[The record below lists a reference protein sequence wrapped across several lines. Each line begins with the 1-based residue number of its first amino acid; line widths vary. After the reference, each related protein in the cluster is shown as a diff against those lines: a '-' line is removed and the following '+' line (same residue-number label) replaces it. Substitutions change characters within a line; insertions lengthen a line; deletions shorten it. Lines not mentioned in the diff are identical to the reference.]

1 MEFVKL
7 LKAGSIISGIN
18 WAIYLI
24 HEWVNFA
31 KNNPPEALAEG
42 DPLFLGLIAQSIASL
57 GLIGFG
63 AFYKGAS
70 SNTNTNTETN
80 PVRTKPHLTA
90 PPTNFSRPNE
100 NTILN
105 RTEPVI
111 MSSQA
116 STSAPTASF
125 SPVSTTTPPPF
136 SAPSPAAHIA
146 KPIAVEKSNVVRS
159 PTPKSADTNH
169 RLIAL
174 VLVVIGL
181 VGAAIYYAKQNQQE
195 TIEPT
200 IKPQVNEESSGPAV
214 VVAKP
219 PLVASEPINKRWLG
233 KWVDGN
239 TQIQITEDSFV
250 ITNLETK
257 TELPFK
263 WLGSE
268 PSENPMEP
276 IFYYSKTLSKAN
288 LLSNFEK
295 YTSSLANPNE
305 DQKNQIE
312 QTKKILDDLSDG
324 SYRIIRL
331 KMSWSSGI
339 YRSYL
344 FDKNSIFKA
353 DFESEELL
361 SGITRYKK
369 MN

>member
-1 MEFVKL
+1 
-7 LKAGSIISGIN
+7 
-18 WAIYLI
+18 
-24 HEWVNFA
+24 
-31 KNNPPEALAEG
+31 
-42 DPLFLGLIAQSIASL
+42 
-57 GLIGFG
+57 
-63 AFYKGAS
+63 
-70 SNTNTNTETN
+70 
-80 PVRTKPHLTA
+80 
-90 PPTNFSRPNE
+90 
-100 NTILN
+100 
-105 RTEPVI
+105 
-111 MSSQA
+111 
-116 STSAPTASF
+116 
-125 SPVSTTTPPPF
+125 
-136 SAPSPAAHIA
+136 
-146 KPIAVEKSNVVRS
+146 
-159 PTPKSADTNH
+159 
-169 RLIAL
+169 
-174 VLVVIGL
+174 
-181 VGAAIYYAKQNQQE
+181 
-195 TIEPT
+195 
-200 IKPQVNEESSGPAV
+200 
-214 VVAKP
+214 
-219 PLVASEPINKRWLG
+219 VASEPLNKRWLG

-239 TQIQITEDSFV
+239 TQIQITENSFM

-276 IFYYSKTLSKAN
+276 IFYYSKTVSKAA

-312 QTKKILDDLSDG
+312 QTKKTLDDLSDG

>member
-1 MEFVKL
+1 M
-7 LKAGSIISGIN
+7 
-18 WAIYLI
+18 
-24 HEWVNFA
+24 
-31 KNNPPEALAEG
+31 
-42 DPLFLGLIAQSIASL
+42 
-57 GLIGFG
+57 
-63 AFYKGAS
+63 
-70 SNTNTNTETN
+70 
-80 PVRTKPHLTA
+80 
-90 PPTNFSRPNE
+90 
-100 NTILN
+100 
-105 RTEPVI
+105 
-111 MSSQA
+111 
-116 STSAPTASF
+116 
-125 SPVSTTTPPPF
+125 
-136 SAPSPAAHIA
+136 
-146 KPIAVEKSNVVRS
+146 
-159 PTPKSADTNH
+159 
-169 RLIAL
+169 
-174 VLVVIGL
+174 
-181 VGAAIYYAKQNQQE
+181 
-195 TIEPT
+195 
-200 IKPQVNEESSGPAV
+200 

-219 PLVASEPINKRWLG
+219 PLVASEPLNKRWLG

-239 TQIQITEDSFV
+239 TQIQITENSFM

-276 IFYYSKTLSKAN
+276 IFYYSKTVNKAT

-353 DFESEELL
+353 DFESEESL
-361 SGITRYKK
+361 SGITRYKR

>member
-31 KNNPPEALAEG
+31 KNNPPEALADG

-70 SNTNTNTETN
+70 SNTNTEANG
-80 PVRTKPHLTA
+80 VRTKPHLTA
-90 PPTNFSRPNE
+90 PPTSFSRPNE
-100 NTILN
+100 NAILN
-105 RTEPVI
+105 RTEPIVTP
-111 MSSQA
+111 SQA
-116 STSAPTASF
+116 SFSAPTVPASTG
-125 SPVSTTTPPPF
+125 STTTPPPF
-136 SAPSPAAHIA
+136 SPPPPAAHIS
-146 KPIAVEKSNVVRS
+146 KPIAVEKSNVSRS
-159 PTPKSADTNH
+159 PAPKSADTNH

-181 VGAAIYYAKQNQQE
+181 VGAAIYYVKQNPSEVTEQTNKSQASADSSSPASAI
-195 TIEPT
+195 TKPT
-200 IKPQVNEESSGPAV
+200 
-214 VVAKP
+214 
-219 PLVASEPINKRWLG
+219 LVATEPINKRWLG

-239 TQIQITEDSFV
+239 TQIIVTEESLV
-250 ITNLETK
+250 MTNLETK
-257 TELPFK
+257 TEVPFR

-276 IFYYSKTLSKAN
+276 IFYYGKTVSKAN

-295 YTSSLANPNE
+295 YTNGIANPSDE
-305 DQKNQIE
+305 QKNQIE
-312 QTKKILDDLSDG
+312 QSKKILDDLSDG

-331 KMSWSSGI
+331 KMSWSAGI

-344 FDKNSIFKA
+344 FDKNSIFKL
-353 DFESEELL
+353 DFESEESL

-369 MN
+369 TN

>member
-31 KNNPPEALAEG
+31 KNNPPDALAEG

-70 SNTNTNTETN
+70 SNTNTEAN
-80 PVRTKPHLTA
+80 PVRSKPHLTA

-105 RTEPVI
+105 RTEPVVTP
-111 MSSQA
+111 SQA
-116 STSAPTASF
+116 SSPAPTAPVST
-125 SPVSTTTPPPF
+125 VSTTTPPPF
-136 SAPSPAAHIA
+136 FAPSPAAHIA
-146 KPIAVEKSNVVRS
+146 KPIAVEKSNVARG
-159 PTPKSADTNH
+159 PIPKSADTNH

-181 VGAAIYYAKQNQQE
+181 VGAAIYYVKQNQQE

-200 IKPQVNEESSGPAV
+200 IKPQANEESSGPAV

-219 PLVASEPINKRWLG
+219 PLVASEPLNKRWLG

-239 TQIQITEDSFV
+239 TQIQITENSFM

-276 IFYYSKTLSKAN
+276 IFYYSKTVSKAT

-353 DFESEELL
+353 DFESEESL
-361 SGITRYKK
+361 SGITRYKR

>member
-31 KNNPPEALAEG
+31 KNNPPDALAEG

-70 SNTNTNTETN
+70 SNTNTEAN

-105 RTEPVI
+105 RTEPVVTP
-111 MSSQA
+111 SQA
-116 STSAPTASF
+116 SSPAPTAPVST
-125 SPVSTTTPPPF
+125 VSTTTPPPF
-136 SAPSPAAHIA
+136 SAPPPAAHIA
-146 KPIAVEKSNVVRS
+146 KPIAVEKSNVARS
-159 PTPKSADTNH
+159 PAPKSADTNH

-174 VLVVIGL
+174 FLVVIGL
-181 VGAAIYYAKQNQQE
+181 VGAAIYYVKQNQQE

-200 IKPQVNEESSGPAV
+200 IKPQANEESSGPAV

-219 PLVASEPINKRWLG
+219 PLVASEPLNKRWLG

-239 TQIQITEDSFV
+239 TQIQITENSFM

-276 IFYYSKTLSKAN
+276 IFYYSKTVSKATLIN
-288 LLSNFEK
+288 NFEK
-295 YTSSLANPNE
+295 YTSGLANPNE

>member
-1 MEFVKL
+1 MEFIKL

-31 KNNPPEALAEG
+31 KNNPPDALAEG

-70 SNTNTNTETN
+70 SNSNTETN

-105 RTEPVI
+105 RTEPVVTP
-111 MSSQA
+111 SQA
-116 STSAPTASF
+116 SSPAPTAS
-125 SPVSTTTPPPF
+125 VSTVSSTNPPPF
-136 SAPSPAAHIA
+136 SAPSPASQIA
-146 KPIAVEKSNVVRS
+146 KPIPLEKSNVAQS
-159 PTPKSADTNH
+159 PRPKSADTNH

-181 VGAAIYYAKQNQQE
+181 VGAAIYYVKQNQQE

-200 IKPQVNEESSGPAV
+200 IKPQANEESSSPAV
-214 VVAKP
+214 VV
-219 PLVASEPINKRWLG
+219 
-233 KWVDGN
+233 
-239 TQIQITEDSFV
+239 V

-276 IFYYSKTLSKAN
+276 IFYYSKTVSKAT

-344 FDKNSIFKA
+344 LDKNSIFKA